1 MTDAGKVMLLG
12 FRKMQIEEDL
22 EKAKIIVEAF
32 KVAEKHQ
39 DEFDER
45 LLRVFEETAKE
56 YDAKVE
62 ELIKS
67 LNEAEAEWLEA
78 SEEYKRERGAE
89 A

>member
-39 DEFDER
+39 NELNES
-45 LLRVFEETAKE
+45 LLHVLEETAKE
-56 YDAKVE
+56 YEAKVE
-62 ELIKS
+62 ELTNS

-78 SEEYKRERGAE
+78 GRC
-89 A
+89 